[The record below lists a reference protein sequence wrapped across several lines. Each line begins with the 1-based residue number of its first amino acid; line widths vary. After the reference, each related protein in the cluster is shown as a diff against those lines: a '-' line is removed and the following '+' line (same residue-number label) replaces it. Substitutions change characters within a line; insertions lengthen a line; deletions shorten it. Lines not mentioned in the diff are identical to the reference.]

1 MAIQALEPA
10 ERGSSFP
17 SSFQIHCLW
26 TSNNVCKYLHWM
38 SMCKLSAVN
47 ILTPSKY
54 LSGCAPKQE
63 VHSTLWSR
71 PFVSLEK
78 VLMTLDIS
86 DLRTSVAICQQKS
99 YPNYFQN
106 MTGSCQGPL
115 KCSLPSPIYSQMPKD
130 LTNTRGAE
138 DTSLDVK

>member
-1 MAIQALEPA
+1 
-10 ERGSSFP
+10 
-17 SSFQIHCLW
+17 
-26 TSNNVCKYLHWM
+26 
-38 SMCKLSAVN
+38 MCKFSAIN

-71 PFVSLEK
+71 PFVFLEK

-99 YPNYFQN
+99 YFFQN
-106 MTGSCQGPL
+106 MIGSNQGPL
-115 KCSLPSPIYSQMPKD
+115 KCSLSSPVYSQKPKD
-130 LTNTRGAE
+130 LTNTREAE